1 MYIPAAF
8 REDDAA
14 RLAGIIRS
22 EPLGT
27 LIVASDA
34 GIEANHIPF
43 VYDGD
48 GDGRGTL
55 RAHIP
60 KANPL
65 TEMLAAETRCLT
77 IFHGPN
83 GYLSPSWYA
92 TKKVHGKVVP
102 TWNYAVVHV
111 HGRVQLVEESDW
123 IRNQLHSLTWQSE
136 LENPEPWS
144 VADAPIEFIDKLL
157 DSLVGVEISI
167 DRIEGKT
174 KASQNQ
180 PAENQQS
187 ILAALDRT
195 QADTEFSRLMR
206 AALSG

>member
-1 MYIPAAF
+1 MYTPDAF
-8 REDDAA
+8 REENAS
-14 RLAGIIRS
+14 RLVEIIRS

-27 LIVASDA
+27 LIVAGAD

-43 VYDGD
+43 VYDSD
-48 GDGRGTL
+48 GHGIL
-55 RAHIP
+55 QAHIP
-60 KANPL
+60 RANPL
-65 TEMLAAETRCLT
+65 SKTLSAVTTCLV
-77 IFHGPN
+77 IFHGAN

-92 TKKVHGKVVP
+92 TKRAHGKVVP

-111 HGRVQLVEESDW
+111 HGRARLVEESDW
-123 IRNQLHSLTWQSE
+123 ILDQLHTLTRQSE
-136 LENPEPWS
+136 HENPEPWS
-144 VADAPIEFIDKLL
+144 VSDAPVEFIDKLL
-157 DSLVGVEISI
+157 NSLVGIEISI

-195 QADTEFSRLMR
+195 HADTDFGRLMR
-206 AALSG
+206 TTLSS